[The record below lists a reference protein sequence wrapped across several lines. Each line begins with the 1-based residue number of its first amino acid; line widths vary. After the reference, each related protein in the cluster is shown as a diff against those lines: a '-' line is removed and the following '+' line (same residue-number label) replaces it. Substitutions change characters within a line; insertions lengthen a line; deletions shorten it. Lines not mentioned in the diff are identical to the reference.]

1 MLNADLKIGDK
12 VRLLHME
19 DETMIPGLIGTVT
32 GVTKDP
38 FESEGKIISVNWEN
52 GSTLS
57 LLSSTDAWMKI
68 EENKKINE
76 SRDEFF
82 ISNLDLVKNFNT
94 KFLVDY
100 LLKIRDSG
108 ITNMFGAAPYL
119 YMGRERIEH
128 EFKYEDFNNSEQEQI
143 LQEVLDLADEA
154 QSVMIQGVIKT
165 LESQNKDLSVENINN
180 GLRRYSS
187 RIVEWY
193 INVMS

>member
-100 LLKIRDSG
+100 LLKVRDSG

-143 LQEVLDLADEA
+143 FQEVLDLADEA

-187 RIVEWY
+187 RIVGWY